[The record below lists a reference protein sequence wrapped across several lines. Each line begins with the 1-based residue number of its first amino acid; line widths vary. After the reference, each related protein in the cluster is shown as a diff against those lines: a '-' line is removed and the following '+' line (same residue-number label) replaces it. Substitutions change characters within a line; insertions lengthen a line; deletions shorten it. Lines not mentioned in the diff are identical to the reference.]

1 MRKSIVLAALLAAA
15 PFAAVAGAPSYT
27 YVEAGYVRTDIDEIG
42 DGDGAGINGSVALN
56 DMFHLFGGYS
66 AQQGEDL
73 GVDVDLDQFRAG
85 VGFRH
90 PISDRAD
97 LLVRAAYER
106 QEAEASAT
114 IDGEDLRSTAE
125 SDGFSIE
132 TGYRGYLFEHLDAWA
147 LVGYAK
153 VQNAD
158 FNGAS
163 VDTDGSDTDE
173 VYGRLGAQLQFNPN
187 WGLVGEGMFS
197 SDVTQV
203 FVGVRASF

>member
-1 MRKSIVLAALLAAA
+1 MKKSIVLAALMAAA
-15 PFAAVAGAPSYT
+15 PFAAVAGAPSYN
-27 YVEAGYVRTDIDEIG
+27 YVEAGYLQTDIDDLG
-42 DGDGAGINGSVALN
+42 DGDGVAINGSVALN

-66 AQQGEDL
+66 AQQGEDG

-90 PISDRAD
+90 AISDRAD

-106 QEAEASAT
+106 QETEVSVDST
-114 IDGEDLRSTAE
+114 GFRSTAE

-132 TGYRGYLFEHLDAWA
+132 TGYRGYLFENLDAWA
-147 LVGYAK
+147 LVGYSK
-153 VQNAD
+153 LQNAD
-158 FNGAS
+158 VNGSS

-173 VYGRLGAQLQFNPN
+173 VYGRLGAQLQFNPT